1 MSAGLIQAGL
11 KIGHDIDLVT
21 KQSTQLTELL
31 RPKIIFFH
39 EDFCA
44 AGRDLANSVM
54 AWIDGAGPAGLQ
66 LVLDPK
72 ICEIIASSV

>member
-1 MSAGLIQAGL
+1 MNAGLIQAGL

-39 EDFCA
+39 EDFRA

-54 AWIDGAGPAGLQ
+54 AWIDA
-66 LVLDPK
+66 LVLLDCNWSWTPK
-72 ICEIIASSV
+72 FVRS